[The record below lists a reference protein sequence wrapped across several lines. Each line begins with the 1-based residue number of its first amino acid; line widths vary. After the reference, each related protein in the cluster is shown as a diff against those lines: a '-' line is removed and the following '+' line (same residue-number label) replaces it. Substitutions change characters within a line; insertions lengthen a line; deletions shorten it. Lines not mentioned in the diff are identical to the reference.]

1 MGNKTHKQPTENSV
15 TGEGGDTNANVKD
28 ALGSVVGIIAGQVKI
43 LQAKATDGALD
54 IEQARLL
61 GMYARALVSI
71 SNDERHAAAIIMGD
85 LGKVDNEDLDAQVE
99 EAKRVLGKK

>member
-1 MGNKTHKQPTENSV
+1 MAKNSDRQPTENSGA
-15 TGEGGDTNANVKD
+15 GEGGDTNANVKD
-28 ALGSVVGIIAGQVKI
+28 ALASVVGIVARQIKLLKETADKGI
-43 LQAKATDGALD
+43 LDLED
-54 IEQARLL
+54 ARLL

-71 SNDERHAAAIIMGD
+71 SSDERHAAAIVMGD